1 MKEWYEVKVT
11 FRNDEDANQTV
22 SYLMQA
28 TNFAEAEDRAV
39 ECHNMVNGDIIISV
53 DACAKRKFDGI
64 FVDTADSAWFKVKA
78 YIQFCANKK
87 TIERS
92 RPYLVQSESMEQAI
106 NYIATNVP
114 NFVDVDMVQLSPIV
128 AVSYLKEVD

>member
-1 MKEWYEVKVT
+1 MKDWYEVKVT
-11 FRNDEDANQTV
+11 FKNEEGANQTV

-28 TNFAEAEDRAV
+28 TSFAEAEDLAV
-39 ECHNMVNGDIIISV
+39 ECHNKVNGYIIISV

-78 YIQFCANKK
+78 KIQFCANEK
-87 TIERS
+87 TTERS
-92 RPYLVQSESMEQAI
+92 RPYLVQSESMEHAI

-114 NFVDVDMVQLSPIV
+114 NFVAVDMVQRSPIV
-128 AVSYLKEVD
+128 AVSYLKEE